1 MTLAV
6 YPGSFDPIHRGH
18 MDVAER
24 AARIFD
30 RLIVAVYATP
40 QKSLMF
46 DRQERTALARRALE
60 HLDNVTVTCYEG
72 MTVDF
77 LRTQDAQVIVR
88 GLRMAYD
95 FDLEYQMALTNCALA
110 PDLETVCL
118 FTKLEYSFFS
128 SSQVKAI
135 ATAGGDVSEMVPQHV
150 VSALE
155 TKLARPRAGAF
166 DSREG
171 R

>member
-6 YPGSFDPIHRGH
+6 YPGSFDPIHKGH
-18 MDVAER
+18 IDVAER

-30 RLIVAVYATP
+30 QLIVAVYATP
-40 QKSLMF
+40 QKNLMF
-46 DRQERTALARRALE
+46 DVQTRTTLAREALA
-60 HLDNVTVTCYEG
+60 HLDGVEVTCYEG

-77 LRTQDAQVIVR
+77 LHAQNAQVIVR

-110 PDLETVCL
+110 PELETVCL
-118 FTKLEYSFFS
+118 FTKLEYSYLS

-135 ATAGGDVSEMVPQHV
+135 AMAGGDVSEMVPPHV
-150 VSALE
+150 LTALE
-155 TKLARPRAGAF
+155 CKLPHIL
-166 DSREG
+166 EG

>member
-18 MDVAER
+18 IDVAER

-40 QKSLMF
+40 QKNLMF
-46 DRQERTALARRALE
+46 DVQERTALARRALE
-60 HLDNVTVTCYEG
+60 HLDNVSVTDYEG

-77 LRTQDAQVIVR
+77 LHAQHAQVIVR

-95 FDLEYQMALTNCALA
+95 FDLEYQMALTNCELA

-118 FTKLEYSFFS
+118 FTKLEYSFLS

-135 ATAGGDVSEMVPQHV
+135 AVAGGNVSAMVPSHV
-150 VSALE
+150 LAALE
-155 TKLARPRAGAF
+155 TRLACP
-166 DSREG
+166 
-171 R
+171 

>member
-6 YPGSFDPIHRGH
+6 YPGSFDPIHLGH

-30 RLIVAVYATP
+30 ELIVAVYATP
-40 QKSLMF
+40 QKNVLFGVHERAEMA
-46 DRQERTALARRALE
+46 RQALAY
-60 HLDNVTVTCYEG
+60 LDNVDVIHYEG

-77 LRTQDAQVIVR
+77 LRAHKAQVIVR

-110 PDLETVCL
+110 PELETVCL
-118 FTKLEYSFFS
+118 FTKLEYSFLS

-135 ATAGGDVSEMVPQHV
+135 ALAGGNVSEMVPSHV
-150 VSALE
+150 RSALDH
-155 TKLARPRAGAF
+155 KLAR
-166 DSREG
+166 S
-171 R
+171 

>member
-18 MDVAER
+18 IDVAER
-24 AARIFD
+24 AAQLFD

-40 QKSLMF
+40 QKNLLF
-46 DRQERTALARRALE
+46 DVQERTEMACQALA
-60 HLDNVTVTCYEG
+60 HLDNVTVTHYAG

-77 LRTQDAQVIVR
+77 LRTQEAQVIVR

-95 FDLEYQMALTNCALA
+95 FDLEYQMALTNCAFA
-110 PDLETVCL
+110 PELETVCL
-118 FTKLEYSFFS
+118 FTKLEYSFLS

-135 ATAGGDVSEMVPQHV
+135 AMAGGDVSDMVPAHV
-150 VSALE
+150 LAALGHR
-155 TKLARPRAGAF
+155 LACL
-166 DSREG
+166 
-171 R
+171 

>member
-18 MDVAER
+18 IDVAER

-30 RLIVAVYATP
+30 QLVVAVYATP
-40 QKSLMF
+40 QKNLLF
-46 DRQERTALARRALE
+46 GVHERAEMARHALA
-60 HLDNVTVTCYEG
+60 HLDNVRVAHYEG

-77 LRTQDAQVIVR
+77 LRAQEAQVIVR

-95 FDLEYQMALTNCALA
+95 FDLEYQMALTNCAFA
-110 PDLETVCL
+110 PELETVCL
-118 FTKLEYSFFS
+118 FTKLEYSYLS

-135 ATAGGDVSEMVPQHV
+135 ALAGGDVSEMVPSHV
-150 VSALE
+150 LSALDH
-155 TKLARPRAGAF
+155 KLAR
-166 DSREG
+166 S
-171 R
+171 

>member
-1 MTLAV
+1 MTIAV

-18 MDVAER
+18 IDVAER
-24 AARIFD
+24 AAHIFD

-40 QKSLMF
+40 QKNLMF
-46 DRQERTALARRALE
+46 DVRERTAMARRALE
-60 HLDNVTVTCYEG
+60 HLKNVMVTSYEG
-72 MTVDF
+72 MTVD
-77 LRTQDAQVIVR
+77 LLHAQNAHVIVR

-118 FTKLEYSFFS
+118 FTKLEYSFLS

-135 ATAGGDVSEMVPQHV
+135 AMAGGNVSSMVPLHV
-150 VSALE
+150 RAALE
-155 TKLARPRAGAF
+155 TKLAR
-166 DSREG
+166 S
-171 R
+171 

>member
-6 YPGSFDPIHRGH
+6 YPGSFDPIHKGH
-18 MDVAER
+18 IDVAER

-30 RLIVAVYATP
+30 QLIVGVYATP
-40 QKSLMF
+40 QKNLMF
-46 DRQERTALARRALE
+46 DVRERTDMARQALR
-60 HLDNVTVTCYEG
+60 HLDNVTVAGYEG

-77 LRTQDAQVIVR
+77 LRAQRAHVIVR

-95 FDLEYQMALTNCALA
+95 FDLEYQMALTNCELA

-118 FTKLEYSFFS
+118 FTKLEYSFLS

-135 ATAGGDVSEMVPQHV
+135 ALAGGDVSRMVPAHV
-150 VSALE
+150 LAALGH
-155 TKLARPRAGAF
+155 KLACV
-166 DSREG
+166 
-171 R
+171 

>member
-6 YPGSFDPIHRGH
+6 YPGSFDPVHYGH
-18 MDVAER
+18 IDVAER
-24 AARIFD
+24 AAKIFD

-40 QKSLMF
+40 QKNLLF
-46 DRQERTALARRALE
+46 GVQERTEMARHALAHR
-60 HLDNVTVTCYEG
+60 DNVAVTSYEG

-77 LRTQDAQVIVR
+77 LHKQGAQVIVR

-95 FDLEYQMALTNCALA
+95 FDLEYQMALTNCELA

-118 FTKLEYSFFS
+118 FTKLQYSFLS

-135 ATAGGDVSEMVPQHV
+135 AMAGGDVSEMVPEHV
-150 VSALE
+150 LSAL
-155 TKLARPRAGAF
+155 KRRLARP
-166 DSREG
+166 
-171 R
+171 

>member
-6 YPGSFDPIHRGH
+6 YPGSFDPIHQGH
-18 MDVAER
+18 VDVAER
-24 AARIFD
+24 AGRIFD

-40 QKSLMF
+40 QKNLLF
-46 DRQERTALARRALE
+46 DVQERTEMACQALA
-60 HLDNVTVTCYEG
+60 HLGNVTVTDYTG

-77 LRTQDAQVIVR
+77 LRAQKAQVIVR

-95 FDLEYQMALTNCALA
+95 FDLEYQMALTNNALA

-118 FTKLEYSFFS
+118 FTKLEYSFLS

-135 ATAGGDVSEMVPQHV
+135 ALAGGDVSSMVPAHV
-150 VSALE
+150 LAALGRR
-155 TKLARPRAGAF
+155 LAPNTL
-166 DSREG
+166 EG

>member
-1 MTLAV
+1 MTIAV

-18 MDVAER
+18 IDVAER
-24 AARIFD
+24 AAHIFEQ
-30 RLIVAVYATP
+30 LIVAVYASP
-40 QKSLMF
+40 QKNVLF
-46 DRQERTALARRALE
+46 DAQERTEMARRAVG
-60 HLDNVTVTCYEG
+60 HLHNVSVTCYEG

-77 LRTQDAQVIVR
+77 LQAHGAQVIVR

-118 FTKLEYSFFS
+118 FTKLEYSFLS

-135 ATAGGDVSEMVPQHV
+135 AIAGGDVSSMVPAHV
-150 VSALE
+150 LQALE
-155 TKLARPRAGAF
+155 HRLVRL
-166 DSREG
+166 
-171 R
+171 

>member
-6 YPGSFDPIHRGH
+6 YPGSFDPVHHGH

-24 AARIFD
+24 AAKIFD

-40 QKSLMF
+40 QKNVLF
-46 DRQERTALARRALE
+46 GVQERTEMARRALA
-60 HLDNVTVTCYEG
+60 HLDNVTVTFYEG

-77 LRTQDAQVIVR
+77 LHRQGAQVIVR

-95 FDLEYQMALTNCALA
+95 FDLEYQMALTNCEFA

-118 FTKLEYSFFS
+118 FTKLEYSFLS

-135 ATAGGDVSEMVPQHV
+135 AMAGGDVSDMVPGHV
-150 VSALE
+150 LSAL
-155 TKLARPRAGAF
+155 KRRLARL
-166 DSREG
+166 
-171 R
+171 

>member
-18 MDVAER
+18 IDVAER
-24 AARIFD
+24 ASRIFD
-30 RLIVAVYATP
+30 QLIVAVYATP
-40 QKSLMF
+40 QKNLMF
-46 DRQERTALARRALE
+46 DVRERTAMARRALR
-60 HLDNVTVTCYEG
+60 HLDNVTVNDYEG

-77 LRTQDAQVIVR
+77 LRMKKAQVIVR

-95 FDLEYQMALTNCALA
+95 FDLEYQMALTNCAFA

-135 ATAGGDVSEMVPQHV
+135 AMAGGDVSDMVPAHV
-150 VSALE
+150 LSALE
-155 TKLARPRAGAF
+155 SRLARL
-166 DSREG
+166 
-171 R
+171 

>member
-6 YPGSFDPIHRGH
+6 YPGSFDPIHKGH
-18 MDVAER
+18 IDVAER
-24 AARIFD
+24 AGRIFD

-40 QKSLMF
+40 QKNLLF
-46 DRQERTALARRALE
+46 DVQERTRMARQALA
-60 HLDNVTVTCYEG
+60 HLGNVTVTHYTG

-77 LRTQDAQVIVR
+77 LRAQHAQVIVR

-95 FDLEYQMALTNCALA
+95 FDLEYQMALTNNAMA

-118 FTKLEYSFFS
+118 FTNLEYSFLS

-135 ATAGGDVSEMVPQHV
+135 ALAGGDVSTMVPEHV
-150 VSALE
+150 LAALGHR
-155 TKLARPRAGAF
+155 LARHTL
-166 DSREG
+166 EG

>member
-1 MTLAV
+1 MILAV

-18 MDVAER
+18 IDVAER

-30 RLIVAVYATP
+30 RLIVAVYASP
-40 QKSLMF
+40 QKNVLF
-46 DRQERTALARRALE
+46 DVQERARMARRALG
-60 HLDNVTVTCYEG
+60 HLVNVTVAHYKG

-77 LRTQDAQVIVR
+77 LRAQEAQVIVR

-118 FTKLEYSFFS
+118 FTKLEYSFLS
-128 SSQVKAI
+128 SSQVKEI
-135 ATAGGDVSEMVPQHV
+135 AMAGGDVSSMVPSHV
-150 VSALE
+150 LQALGHRLE
-155 TKLARPRAGAF
+155 RL
-166 DSREG
+166 
-171 R
+171 

>member
-24 AARIFD
+24 AAHIFD
-30 RLIVAVYATP
+30 RVIVAVYASP
-40 QKSLMF
+40 QKNVLF
-46 DRQERTALARRALE
+46 GVQERTEMARRALG
-60 HLDNVTVTCYEG
+60 HLCNVAVAHYEG

-77 LRTQDAQVIVR
+77 LRAHEAQVIVR

-118 FTKLEYSFFS
+118 FTKLEYSFLS
-128 SSQVKAI
+128 SSQVKEI
-135 ATAGGDVSEMVPQHV
+135 AMAGGDVSSMVPSHV
-150 VSALE
+150 LLALE
-155 TKLARPRAGAF
+155 HRLERL
-166 DSREG
+166 
-171 R
+171 